1 MDDEEVLKV
10 LEEETGEVLR
20 GSPIHTLSAQDS
32 QHLYPGQD
40 FKNGVLHYTFPLF
53 DVREEK
59 QGKSKDAP
67 TVPKRYVYTGCV
79 TGEHEL
85 FMYDT
90 VELHDR
96 GFMRPDHFLD
106 ADTGWNGDEARAFAS
121 GKATIPDAYDLYL
134 RVRGVYEKYIE
145 FSEEILYDVMT
156 TWVISTYM
164 FRVFNTFSYLHFNG
178 SAASGKSQNLRI
190 LTAIGFNA
198 QWTAQLTAAN
208 IYRSITNNPGVL
220 CIDEAESFDGD
231 RGQALR
237 DVLRNGYMAGSHVK
251 RQRSKASGDM
261 VEDRFEVYGPKAL
274 ASINPLD
281 GVTGQRALVVNMRP
295 ALRTIPFFD
304 ADSNEWS
311 ALSRDL
317 RYWALANAGK
327 IREQYARWT
336 DNLRGERAP
345 ELFNRAWE
353 LSAHIVTTADY
364 IGGEDM
370 SSPLISWLTTYF
382 AEQRKQQDNS
392 DLMRIFV
399 TSLPSLMR
407 QQPAHEGWYYPVRD
421 VLDNMLVYLDEDVSD
436 RLKSST
442 IWRKLAPPLGL
453 KNIKAARGGKQI
465 QIEEEAVRQ
474 IFKERRIQ
482 PNQEDV
488 AWLEGNE
495 SLQSPERIIEVKQTG
510 MWETDGDS

>member
-53 DVREEK
+53 DVREET

-145 FSEEILYDVMT
+145 FAEEILYDVMT

-261 VEDRFEVYGPKAL
+261 VEDRFEVVGSATGCAPEMPSGLMAD
-274 ASINPLD
+274 LD
-281 GVTGQRALVVNMRP
+281 SVRGCLGDVQQRA
-295 ALRTIPFFD
+295 A
-304 ADSNEWS
+304 A
-311 ALSRDL
+311 
-317 RYWALANAGK
+317 AGK
-327 IREQYARWT
+327 VEGRRVVASV
-336 DNLRGERAP
+336 GG
-345 ELFNRAWE
+345 
-353 LSAHIVTTADY
+353 AH
-364 IGGEDM
+364 
-370 SSPLISWLTTYF
+370 
-382 AEQRKQQDNS
+382 
-392 DLMRIFV
+392 
-399 TSLPSLMR
+399 
-407 QQPAHEGWYYPVRD
+407 VRS
-421 VLDNMLVYLDEDVSD
+421 V
-436 RLKSST
+436 R
-442 IWRKLAPPLGL
+442 
-453 KNIKAARGGKQI
+453 ARGKLQLRRPVPLREPGRPG
-465 QIEEEAVRQ
+465 RQ
-474 IFKERRIQ
+474 RR
-482 PNQEDV
+482 
-488 AWLEGNE
+488 
-495 SLQSPERIIEVKQTG
+495 
-510 MWETDGDS
+510 